1 MNSIN
6 PIIILFPMIAL
17 ILVVI
22 LYFHLLNKTLD
33 RKAFQKFI
41 FTTFVLAF
49 LLNFFWEVVQMPFYK
64 ATFFPAGHIA
74 FCALASI
81 ADAIMVLLLYLGLGF
96 IFRNPFWIQDVKWQ
110 RVVILIFTGATG
122 AILSELRH
130 LSLGT
135 WAYANSML
143 IIPMVNV
150 GITPVL
156 QFMILPLLVYIL
168 SFHGTIILNRKDKN
182 YSGHI

>member
-6 PIIILFPMIAL
+6 PIIFLFPVIAL
-17 ILVVI
+17 ISVVI
-22 LYFHLLNKTLD
+22 LYFHLLNKSID
-33 RKAFQKFI
+33 KKAFRKFI
-41 FTTFVLAF
+41 FTAVVFAF
-49 LLNFFWEVVQMPFYK
+49 LLNFSWEVAQIPFYK
-64 ATFFPAGHIA
+64 ATSFAAGHIA
-74 FCALASI
+74 FCALASL

-96 IFRNPFWIQDVKWQ
+96 IYKNPFWIQDVKLY

-135 WAYANSML
+135 WAYADSML
-143 IIPMVNV
+143 IIPIVNV

-156 QFMILPLLVYIL
+156 QFMILPLLVYLL
-168 SFHGTIILNRKDKN
+168 SFHGLVILNRKGKN
-182 YSGHI
+182 YSSHI